1 MLESNIMNAFK
12 LGIIPNSEFSFLP
25 ELSSEIIQ
33 YYSAIS
39 DTVSQ
44 RLQQD
49 LWFNW
54 SSCKYWKIEQLSVK

>member
-49 LWFNW
+49 L
-54 SSCKYWKIEQLSVK
+54 